1 MTEHIKFN
9 LSILIFFVFLI
20 GFASGQDQEL
30 KIQFQKAMEAHSEK
44 RDLSWITS
52 EQRKILI
59 QQARND
65 LNSPIESVKTSAKD
79 QLTTLDDEAMLQQL
93 ANESKAGNGLS
104 EYILLNYGNEIA
116 LKYLTDA
123 IYNGSSKAS
132 GEGDVMGISEMDA
145 AVLGAFRIIIRSKS
159 FPEETRKWA
168 KKIEY
173 RARTTMIGLGSDG
186 SAVKSIRL
194 WWEHNKEAVLSR
206 QYAKATWLPSAS
218 EQVSDNPIV
227 IKANSSHRSDPLNP
241 ASASVLP
248 PRPSTNPSLPSW
260 IYAVAICGLG
270 LIGGLWYRFR
280 K

>member
-1 MTEHIKFN
+1 LASKRGRNRCPRHRISTVNQRRSRTTKAPR
-9 LSILIFFVFLI
+9 SIRLTR
-20 GFASGQDQEL
+20 SD
-30 KIQFQKAMEAHSEK
+30 
-44 RDLSWITS
+44 
-52 EQRKILI
+52 
-59 QQARND
+59 
-65 LNSPIESVKTSAKD
+65 TSAPFSQKRTC
-79 QLTTLDDEAMLQQL
+79 QSL
-93 ANESKAGNGLS
+93 
-104 EYILLNYGNEIA
+104 
-116 LKYLTDA
+116 
-123 IYNGSSKAS
+123 
-132 GEGDVMGISEMDA
+132 
-145 AVLGAFRIIIRSKS
+145 
-159 FPEETRKWA
+159 A